1 MSKQSTEDN
10 YAGVWDT
17 GLGFGKKS
25 ALIVIDLL
33 QGYTTEGSDLY
44 APGVVEC
51 VSQMPDILALA
62 RSKGLPIIHTR
73 VLYTAPNFEDGGV
86 WIKKAP
92 VLKDLV

>member
-10 YAGVWDT
+10 YGGVWDT

-51 VSQMPDILALA
+51 VTPVSYTHLT
-62 RSKGLPIIHTR
+62 LPT
-73 VLYTAPNFEDGGV
+73 
-86 WIKKAP
+86 KA
-92 VLKDLV
+92 